1 MRRRTLLAT
10 ASALLA
16 GPLAGCAHPTA
27 VLVMD
32 EVDDEALAE
41 RASRDVSNDPD
52 GSRIVSDAVDSGN
65 ATASGRSPPLETDR
79 PVAHDGAYYTLS
91 FTESYRGEITQYDIA
106 IDYNPGTDTP
116 GGSAIDYDDL
126 PEVDREAL
134 DSLLPPPEDPPTSD
148 GYDIGVG
155 QEYDEEAAEASVL
168 VPEQEY
174 DAVVYEGTRYPIRV
188 DDGREITVYDYRYE
202 AEQVAADAAEFAEQ
216 VRSEYRF
223 TLSGLSEAERD
234 IVAEAIEDGYYEG
247 SANDAFRS
255 VAERFRAHEA
265 VRPET
270 GGGYW
275 LARYEGT
282 DYWSDLRY
290 PSTSG

>member
-16 GPLAGCAHPTA
+16 GPLAGCAHPSA

-32 EVDDEALAE
+32 EVTDSDIAE

-52 GSRIVSDAVDSGN
+52 GSRIVADAVERGN

-79 PVAHDGAYYTLS
+79 PVAHDGAYYSLS
-91 FTESYRGEITQYDIA
+91 YTESYRGEITQYDIA
-106 IDYNPGTDTP
+106 IDYNPGTETP
-116 GGSAIDYDDL
+116 GGSAIDYEDL

-134 DSLLPPPEDPPTSD
+134 DSLLPPPEDRPTSD
-148 GYDIGVG
+148 GYDVGVG
-155 QEYDEEAAEASVL
+155 HEYDDEAAEASVL

-174 DAVVYEGTRYPIRV
+174 DAVVYEGTRYPIRA
-188 DDGREITVYDYRYE
+188 DDGRDVTVYDYRYE
-202 AEQVAADAAEFAEQ
+202 AERVAADAAEFAEGI
-216 VRSEYRF
+216 RAEYLF

>member
-1 MRRRTLLAT
+1 M
-10 ASALLA
+10 S
-16 GPLAGCAHPTA
+16 G
-27 VLVMD
+27 
-32 EVDDEALAE
+32 E
-41 RASRDVSNDPD
+41 SRF
-52 GSRIVSDAVDSGN
+52 
-65 ATASGRSPPLETDR
+65 E
-79 PVAHDGAYYTLS
+79 
-91 FTESYRGEITQYDIA
+91 
-106 IDYNPGTDTP
+106 
-116 GGSAIDYDDL
+116 
-126 PEVDREAL
+126 
-134 DSLLPPPEDPPTSD
+134 
-148 GYDIGVG
+148 
-155 QEYDEEAAEASVL
+155 
-168 VPEQEY
+168 
-174 DAVVYEGTRYPIRV
+174 
-188 DDGREITVYDYRYE
+188 
-202 AEQVAADAAEFAEQ
+202 EFAEQ